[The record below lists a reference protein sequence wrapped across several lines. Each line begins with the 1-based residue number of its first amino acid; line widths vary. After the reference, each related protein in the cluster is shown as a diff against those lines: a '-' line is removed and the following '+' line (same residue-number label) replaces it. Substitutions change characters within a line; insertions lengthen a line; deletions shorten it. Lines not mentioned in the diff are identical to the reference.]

1 LFNKAVVCG
10 ILAPSG
16 ARKARTMTVLMK
28 DERCKMNPFYDLVS
42 KMTLGMVI
50 REKDSK
56 EFEGQLDTH
65 QKVTLADGNT
75 VLGKALIEHN
85 IQVLSKIYMNI
96 KFVELGNFLRIAPRQ
111 AEQTI
116 AKMIAEQRIGGV
128 LD

>member
-1 LFNKAVVCG
+1 MAAQGYFNISCEDGLEQQESQDLFNKAVVCG

-16 ARKARTMTVLMK
+16 ARKARTLTVLMK

-65 QKVTLADGNT
+65 
-75 VLGKALIEHN
+75 
-85 IQVLSKIYMNI
+85 
-96 KFVELGNFLRIAPRQ
+96 
-111 AEQTI
+111 
-116 AKMIAEQRIGGV
+116 
-128 LD
+128 